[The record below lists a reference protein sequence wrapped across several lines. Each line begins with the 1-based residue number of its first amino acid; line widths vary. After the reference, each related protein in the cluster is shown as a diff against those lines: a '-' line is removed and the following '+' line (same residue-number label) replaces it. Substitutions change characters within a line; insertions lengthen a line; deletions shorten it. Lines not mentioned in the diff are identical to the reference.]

1 MARASERSLQSKR
14 PRGHAS
20 YPVLAALGGERV
32 FFDWQRDEQILA
44 TILNLDYASV
54 AVRAER

>member
-1 MARASERSLQSKR
+1 MARASKR

-32 FFDWQRDEQILA
+32 FFDWQREEQIPA